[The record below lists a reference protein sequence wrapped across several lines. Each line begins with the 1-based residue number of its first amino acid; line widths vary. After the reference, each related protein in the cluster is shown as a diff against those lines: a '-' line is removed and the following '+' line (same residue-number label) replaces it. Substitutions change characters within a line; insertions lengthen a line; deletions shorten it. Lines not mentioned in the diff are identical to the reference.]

1 MLLGVYWYRYFPEGL
16 YQFDFFTFRAGL
28 GGHADGP
35 AELTATLH
43 APNPA
48 ALLAEVRAVAA
59 RYSEVHLFGEVHGQ
73 FLRLTVGGY
82 SLSDYAFHVA
92 GELEKVVRQQ
102 QATLATEPLPAGAE
116 FIRLT
121 APEEDNTQ
129 PSRSDGMLQAVSSI
143 SGKYQAEA
151 LSLRLDCH
159 LPLAHKPAFIQ
170 ALNKLCQT
178 ANLDVLYYLD
188 YEIRQQVN
196 LMLFFSNGRQ
206 GIGGQPLRYTNVPT
220 LAKPIAECRAAHGG
234 QPGHLGEYPDYYPE
248 NGPHVVRMVD
258 AAFVLGTELG

>member
-35 AELTATLH
+35 AELTATVQ
-43 APNPA
+43 APDPA

-59 RYSEVHLFGEVHGQ
+59 RHPEVRLFGEVHGQ

-82 SLSDYAFHVA
+82 SLSDYAFFVA
-92 GELEKVVRQQ
+92 GELEKALRRQH
-102 QATLATEPLPAGAE
+102 AALATEPLPAGAQ

-121 APEEDNTQ
+121 TPAEDATQ
-129 PSRSDGMLQAVSSI
+129 PLSGGLLQAVSSAP
-143 SGKYQAEA
+143 GRYGAET

-159 LPLAHKPAFIQ
+159 LLLAHKSAFITD
-170 ALNKLCQT
+170 LNQLCQA

-188 YEIRQQVN
+188 YEIPPHVN

-206 GIGGQPLRYTNVPT
+206 GVGGQPLRYTNAHALAALVAAC
-220 LAKPIAECRAAHGG
+220 LAKHGG
-234 QPGHLGEYPDYYPE
+234 QPGHLGSYPDYYPE
-248 NGPHVVRMVD
+248 NGPYVVRMAD
-258 AAFVLGTELG
+258 AAFALGT